1 MLDKVCPVV
10 LRKQNQEILL
20 FQHPLAGIQIV
31 KGTIETFDES
41 YITAAKRELAEESG
55 ITRVISARYL
65 CSWDSGFQNQAWHFV
80 LCECAD
86 LADSWTFHT
95 QDDGGH
101 DFAFFWHDIGSDI
114 SSQAHTV
121 FQNALEKVRKLID
134 QGGCK

>member
-1 MLDKVCPVV
+1 
-10 LRKQNQEILL
+10 
-20 FQHPLAGIQIV
+20 
-31 KGTIETFDES
+31 GTVETFDES

-55 ITRVISARYL
+55 ITHVISARYL
-65 CSWDSGFQNQAWHFV
+65 CSWDSGFQNQAWHFF

-134 QGGCK
+134 QGVV